1 MYLVWEDGGGGG
13 GGGGNMVDIEN
24 MGEEEKQGNKG

>member
-1 MYLVWEDGGGGG
+1 MYLVWEDGGG

-24 MGEEEKQGNKG
+24 MVEEGEKQGNNG